1 MAQLVSGDLAGAV
14 YDQLHTN
21 TNTKVHQRKF
31 TQIHKKCQSKGWE
44 MAQLVSGDLAGA
56 VYD

>member
-1 MAQLVSGDLAGAV
+1 MAQLVSGDLSRAV

-21 TNTKVHQRKF
+21 TNTQVRIP
-31 TQIHKKCQSKGWE
+31 TQIHKKCQSKGWGVV
-44 MAQLVSGDLAGA
+44 QLVIGDLAGA